1 MNKLTKRL
9 LSVFLC
15 FSLTVVLL
23 SFPASSDTASSLRN
37 DIAQLQQ
44 KSKELE
50 AKIKRLKADKNNQA
64 AVLEAVRE
72 KIANTQAQVLR
83 CNKEINAINSKI
95 AKNKA
100 EIDAQNKE
108 LESNKLEFKK
118 RLRAIYMSN
127 TGSGVQVLLGAE
139 DFSQFLQL
147 SQLTSSMAS
156 RDKRMMEDI
165 VAAVEELNRKNAE
178 NDKLLAEQV
187 DIRQTVLNAQAL
199 LEIEEKEAAS
209 IYNQISSDQS
219 AAEKDNKNVEAS
231 IKEKTKYLNSI
242 LNGGNQYNDSF
253 INPNTGFMWPVPS
266 CRNITSY
273 YGPRWGTTHRGI
285 DISNGGIFGK
295 PIVAVADGVVY
306 QTYSSCP
313 HTTRSS
319 RCRCGSG
326 WGNHVA
332 INHGTM
338 KGSVYKAMYAHMNTI
353 AASVG
358 QKVKQGQVIGYVGTT
373 GDSTGYHLHFGLMKN
388 NAWVDPLPYL
398 RSVG

>member
-1 MNKLTKRL
+1 MKKITKRL
-9 LSVFLC
+9 LAIILC
-15 FSLTVVLL
+15 FSLTAVLL
-23 SFPASSDTASSLRN
+23 SIPASADTASSLKN
-37 DIAQLQQ
+37 DIAQLQE
-44 KSKELE
+44 KSKALE
-50 AKIKRLKADKNNQA
+50 AKIKKLKADKSNQSA
-64 AVLEAVRE
+64 LLEAIRE

-83 CNKEINAINSKI
+83 CNKEIESINSKI
-95 AKNKA
+95 AANKA
-100 EIDAQNKE
+100 EIDKKNKE
-108 LESNKLEFKK
+108 LDKNKLEFKK

-147 SQLTSSMAS
+147 SQLTSSVSS
-156 RDKRMMEDI
+156 RDKKMMEDI
-165 VAAVEELNRKNAE
+165 VVAVEQLNEKNAE
-178 NDKLLAEQV
+178 NNKLLEEQV
-187 DIRQTVLNAQAL
+187 GIRQTIVEAQKAL
-199 LEIEEKEAAS
+199 EAEENEAES
-209 IYNQISSDQS
+209 IYNKISADQS
-219 AAEKDNKNVEAS
+219 TAENDNKKVEAD
-231 IKEKTKYLNSI
+231 IKEKTQYLNSI

-273 YGPRWGTTHRGI
+273 YGPRWGTVHRGI
-285 DISNGGIFGK
+285 DISNGSIYGK

-338 KGSVYKAMYAHMNTI
+338 NGAVYKAMYAHMNTI

-388 NAWVDPLPYL
+388 NVWVDPLPYL
-398 RSVG
+398 RSVK